1 MSGTADRK
9 DPVPLFTFKV
19 SIQGIECAFFRSVS
33 GLKVETEVQ
42 EHFEGGFN
50 YGVRKLIGRT
60 KWPNLVLKQGF
71 VGPPFE
77 LWNLHRKTMRGKA
90 VRDTDTRVTG
100 SIIQLGANMS
110 EVCRWTFYNGIV
122 VKWEGPDFDAAKNEL
137 GVEMIEIAHEGLT
150 LGR

>member
-1 MSGTADRK
+1 MPSPADRK

-19 SIQGIECAFFRSVS
+19 SIAGIECAFFRSVS

-60 KWPNLVLKQGF
+60 KWPNIVLKQGF

-77 LWNLHRKTMRGKA
+77 LWNLHQKTMKGEAK
-90 VRDTDTRVTG
+90 RDSARVSG
-100 SIIQLGANMS
+100 SIIQLGANMD
-110 EVCRWTFYNGIV
+110 EVCKWTFYNGIV

-137 GVEMIEIAHEGLT
+137 AVEMIEIAHEGLKIE
-150 LGR
+150 